1 MATAGSRTSSSSS
14 GSLESNNGTNV
25 GSGPQGSLSNPGLPS
40 SPGKAKRGTGENSQ
54 WRRKELR
61 KVRSVDLDKPE
72 VLLLSPETGT
82 APISAQL
89 HFLSVSSPG
98 AVQATLLQQTHHI
111 QQSDSLTGDSLS
123 DKASNSLSTAAQE
136 LLKTSFKNSSDHLNA
151 DNGATGTSV
160 EVTAKQQIW

>member
-1 MATAGSRTSSSSS
+1 MATAGSRTSSSVIS
-14 GSLESNNGTNV
+14 ESNNGTNV
-25 GSGPQGSLSNPGLPS
+25 GGGPQESSSSLGLTS
-40 SPGKAKRGTGENSQ
+40 SPGKVKSSTGENSQ

-72 VLLLSPETGT
+72 SLLLSPETGT

-89 HFLSVSSPG
+89 HFLSISSPG

-111 QQSDSLTGDSLS
+111 QQINSLSDHSLS
-123 DKASNSLSTAAQE
+123 DKTSNSLSSATQE
-136 LLKTSFKNSSDHLNA
+136 LLKSSFKHSSDHLSP

-160 EVTAKQQIW
+160 EVSATQNR